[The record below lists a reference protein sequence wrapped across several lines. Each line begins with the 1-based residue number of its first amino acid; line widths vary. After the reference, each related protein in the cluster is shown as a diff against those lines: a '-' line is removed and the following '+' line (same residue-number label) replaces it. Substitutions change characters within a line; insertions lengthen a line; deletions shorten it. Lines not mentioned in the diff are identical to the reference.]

1 MELRVFIRY
10 KHYDILSN
18 RFRDVDDCFA
28 DSIKMFKEHL
38 LKYSGLAGAVG
49 YGKNVRPDLK
59 AWIIL
64 EWKENGALILK
75 EFPDV
80 FLFTDFLRKNNQ
92 VAKKLNFTPAK
103 NSKLRVL
110 WPPGSFKLA

>member
-1 MELRVFIRY
+1 MELKVFIRY
-10 KHYDILSN
+10 KHYDILLN
-18 RFRDVDDCFA
+18 RFRDVDDCYS
-28 DSIKMFKEHL
+28 DSIQTFKANL

-64 EWKENGALILK
+64 EYKEKGALYQK

-80 FLFTDFLRKNNQ
+80 FLFTDFLRQNIE
-92 VAKKLNFTPAK
+92 VARELQFTNTPA
-103 NSKLRVL
+103 SR
-110 WPPGSFKLA
+110 